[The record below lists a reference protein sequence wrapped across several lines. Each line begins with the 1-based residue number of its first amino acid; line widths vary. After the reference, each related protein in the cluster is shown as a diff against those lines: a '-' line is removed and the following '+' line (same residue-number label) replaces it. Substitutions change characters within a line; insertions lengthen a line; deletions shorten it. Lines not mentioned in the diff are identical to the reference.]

1 MSARP
6 ARPEA
11 GEPPPFRLP
20 PRTRFALPNGLRA
33 TLVPWGAIPK
43 ALVRV
48 VVRAGGLDEPPGA
61 SGLAVLT
68 ARYLKEGADGLGAG
82 ALASR
87 IAGFGGRLEAHA
99 GDDDLALG
107 VQVLSES
114 VPDALRLLAG
124 VAARPRLPEG
134 ELERLRAEL
143 LRELAVAATQ
153 PETLALRRFHG
164 ALYGGHPYARVL
176 PDAAE
181 VEALEIGGVRRFAAE
196 ELGAARAHVYV
207 AGRFGAEAAERALRE
222 AFADWPAGPPPRID
236 PPSPRSERAILLD
249 DRPGAEQSTIRLGLP
264 VPDPSHGDYL
274 PLTVAD
280 TLLGGAFMSR
290 ITRNLREDKGY
301 AYSPRSSVGVRY
313 RDAWWMQAADVT
325 TAETGASLREIFAE
339 IDRLRA
345 EPPDAAELEGIQRFM
360 AGSLLV
366 RSATPAGLLGQI
378 GFLDFHG
385 LGDDYAE
392 RYADRVR
399 AVTPEDVR
407 RLAEA
412 YLRPEAM
419 TIAIAGDASA
429 IRAEIEPF
437 GPIREQGEGKE

>member
-1 MSARP
+1 MARSA
-6 ARPEA
+6 ARIPSRSS
-11 GEPPPFRLP
+11 P
-20 PRTRFALPNGLRA
+20 TRF
-33 TLVPWGAIPK
+33 V
-43 ALVRV
+43 
-48 VVRAGGLDEPPGA
+48 A
-61 SGLAVLT
+61 SV
-68 ARYLKEGADGLGAG
+68 
-82 ALASR
+82 
-87 IAGFGGRLEAHA
+87 I
-99 GDDDLALG
+99 
-107 VQVLSES
+107 
-114 VPDALRLLAG
+114 
-124 VAARPRLPEG
+124 
-134 ELERLRAEL
+134 
-143 LRELAVAATQ
+143 
-153 PETLALRRFHG
+153 
-164 ALYGGHPYARVL
+164 
-176 PDAAE
+176 
-181 VEALEIGGVRRFAAE
+181 
-196 ELGAARAHVYV
+196 
-207 AGRFGAEAAERALRE
+207 
-222 AFADWPAGPPPRID
+222 
-236 PPSPRSERAILLD
+236 D

-301 AYSPRSSVGVRY
+301 AYSPRSSIGVRY